1 MSNLKISQISFSYS
15 DKTILKNLSLQLN
28 KGEITCLIGESGS
41 GKTTLL
47 RIISGLDRQDSGIIS
62 YGNET
67 IADDKIFTE
76 THLRNIGLV
85 VQERALFPHL
95 NIIEN
100 ICFGLNSS
108 KREKIKRGR
117 ELMDKFNILKYESF
131 FPHQISSGEQQR
143 VALARA
149 LAPSPRVILMD
160 EPFSSLDRA
169 LKFALRNETKEI
181 LKNEN
186 ITALLVSHDFNDAL
200 EVADKLAIIHE
211 GSIIQVGEPR
221 SVVLNPI
228 NKYIKKQFVCETGD
242 ILYWKSVING
252 EK

>member
-143 VALARA
+143 VAIARA
-149 LAPSPRVILMD
+149 IAPKPKILLMD
-160 EPFSSLDRA
+160 EPYGSLD
-169 LKFALRNETKEI
+169 KELREELRLETKKI
-181 LKNEN
+181 LKEN
-186 ITALLVSHDFNDAL
+186 KITCMIVTHDIGDAEALSDRIMKIENG
-200 EVADKLAIIHE
+200 K
-211 GSIIQVGEPR
+211 IQE
-221 SVVLNPI
+221 
-228 NKYIKKQFVCETGD
+228 Y
-242 ILYWKSVING
+242 
-252 EK
+252 